1 MCKEGAYW
9 GKIAIKI
16 DGLYFVHAVA
26 NSLSVFAVFTVCLPC
41 IFSIFLLWMFFVQEL
56 LPEYMLEWSTE
67 WKGSVAPGIG

>member
-16 DGLYFVHAVA
+16 DGLYFVHAA
-26 NSLSVFAVFTVCLPC
+26 AKSLSVVD
-41 IFSIFLLWMFFVQEL
+41 FVQEL
-56 LPEYMLEWSTE
+56 LPEYMLEWSME